1 MLFSKKLT
9 SVFTSI
15 AFQKQWSNFVIKE
28 GVETVFCHLC
38 SLIKF
43 VRFLLHESTGRAF
56 CVRE

>member
-15 AFQKQWSNFVIKE
+15 AFQKQRSNFVIKE
-28 GVETVFCHLC
+28 GVETFFCYLC

-43 VRFLLHESTGRAF
+43 V
-56 CVRE
+56 